1 LKGLKDFPVNI
12 TAVITVSDN
21 GRSTGKLR
29 EEFHIPAVGDIRKVI
44 TNLSQIDDPI
54 KKMISYRFNTSSD
67 LDGHALGNLILT
79 AMLDITGSLKES
91 INHLSKLLDV
101 RHTVLPISEDS
112 DLTLMAIDNDGN
124 IIEGEEQITESPNKI
139 KRIFYKKEPQVLPE
153 VIKAIN
159 EADLIILS
167 IGSLYTSILP
177 NIICKEVQLAI
188 EDSKAP
194 IMYVCNAVTQP
205 GETDNFTVSDH
216 VNMLN
221 SYLPKRKIDVVIASN
236 TAIPKRMAKKYE
248 NKEPKETC
256 ITYDPEALIRTYRC
270 ADCGKEVTYDARNL
284 DKLDASDTTTDGTT
298 TEFLDYEMAEATF
311 GRMLCKDC
319 MEKAQKELYEKL
331 MKPERRFR

>member
-1 LKGLKDFPVNI
+1 MIVFGGGTGISFLLRGLKDFPIDI

-29 EEFHIPAVGDIRKVI
+29 QEFHTPAVGDIRQVI
-44 TNLSQIDDPI
+44 TNLSSIDEPI
-54 KKMISYRFNTSSD
+54 KQMMSYRFKTSSD
-67 LDGHALGNLILT
+67 LNGHAVGNLILT
-79 AMLDITGSLKES
+79 SMLDITGSLKDS
-91 INHLSKLLDV
+91 IKSLSKLLDV
-101 RHTVLPISEDS
+101 KHTVLPISEDS
-112 DLTLMAIDNDGN
+112 DLTLMGEDIKGN

-236 TAIPKRMAKKYE
+236 TAIPKRMAKKYATE
-248 NKEPKETC
+248 EQK
-256 ITYDPEALIRTYRC
+256 DPVLI
-270 ADCGKEVTYDARNL
+270 
-284 DKLDASDTTTDGTT
+284 
-298 TEFLDYEMAEATF
+298 DYE
-311 GRMLCKDC
+311 KI
-319 MEKAQKELYEKL
+319 KEMDIELIDDDLIVVEDNRLRHNSLKVSSMIFSYL
-331 MKPERRFR
+331 MR